1 VKSVRSN
8 IQEADGMGMGMGAEI
23 GRMSSPIRRALAT
36 NIERSP
42 IAYDDKLRGV

>member
-8 IQEADGMGMGMGAEI
+8 IQEADGMGMGAEI
-23 GRMSSPIRRALAT
+23 GRMSSPIRRALAA